1 MYKRQEV
8 RVDAVKR
15 NMGIAYVIKKSV
27 KRELEAKELYEVEL
41 PIKLPS
47 VKLNLIYLKGE
58 LSKVSKSFIKNYL
71 RNKKQTVKSNMF
83 NCLLNDNLLLEVIR
97 NIAIS

>member
-1 MYKRQEV
+1 MTTQCLKETLREYNVDIKSNMMSDATEV

-71 RNKKQTVKSNMF
+71 RNK
-83 NCLLNDNLLLEVIR
+83 E
-97 NIAIS
+97 